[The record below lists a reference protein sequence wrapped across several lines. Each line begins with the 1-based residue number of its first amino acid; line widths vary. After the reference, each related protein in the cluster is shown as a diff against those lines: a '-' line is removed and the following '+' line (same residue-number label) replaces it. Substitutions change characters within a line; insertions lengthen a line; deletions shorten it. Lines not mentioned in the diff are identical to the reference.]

1 MVTEKGKIV
10 GCSSSSPQYAKHST
24 SFTGPSVMDKIASHN
39 LKHRKD
45 LKEAEE

>member
-1 MVTEKGKIV
+1 MVIEKGKIV

-24 SFTGPSVMDKIASHN
+24 SFTGPSVMVKIASHN

-45 LKEAEE
+45 LKEPEE